1 MPDLSQALVVLR
13 SMRSSMSPEVLAL
26 GTGWGHGNTL
36 AAKCVPV
43 VPDVP
48 AQNEAQ
54 LGLRGKVCL
63 HDVLERAAILEF
75 CEGLPRKEADVRA
88 ITEFDLTSWE
98 ALTPTLG
105 HVADWRAYLRRPQ
118 DG

>member
-1 MPDLSQALVVLR
+1 MTDLSQALAVLR
-13 SMRSSMSPEVLAL
+13 AMRPPMSPEVSAS

-36 AAKCVPV
+36 AAKRVPV

-54 LGLRGKVCL
+54 LGLRGKGCP

-75 CEGLPRKEADVRA
+75 CEGLSRKEADTLA
-88 ITEFDLTSWE
+88 LAEFGHTSWD
-98 ALTPTLG
+98 LSPTLG
-105 HVADWRAYLRRPQ
+105 HVTDWRAYLRRPQ